1 MLSKQT
7 TLLTAFLSLALLVI
21 AFYLIIAGQSI
32 LMPLAIAIFNWYLIN
47 AFAGA
52 IQRLNILGWR
62 PPRLLSFIAAFV
74 ILLICLGAIVELIAN
89 NLALISVKFP
99 FYQDRF
105 QEILSKFL
113 AHFHIKKIPTVFST
127 GEIMHYGAGIIST
140 IGSKLTSTA
149 GTAIAVILY
158 IAFLLAEQGSF
169 DKKLSALISDPERQL
184 ATRKTLDRVATN
196 IRSYIWLQTLAGI
209 LAGIVSYIILKI
221 VGVEF
226 ASFWAVMIFFLNYIP
241 YIGAVIGTIFPT
253 ILALIQFGSFIPCII
268 VGGSMAAVH
277 FFIGSVLEPWMYGRS
292 LKLSPVIILITIA
305 FWGSMWGIIG
315 MILSVPIT
323 VILMIICEA
332 FPKTRPIA
340 IILSKD
346 GEIETF
352 ED

>member
-1 MLSKQT
+1 
-7 TLLTAFLSLALLVI
+7 
-21 AFYLIIAGQSI
+21 
-32 LMPLAIAIFNWYLIN
+32 MPLAIAIFNWYLIN

-52 IQRLNILGWR
+52 IQQLNILGWH

-74 ILLICLGAIVELIAN
+74 ILLICLGAIVELIAT
-89 NLALISVKFP
+89 NLAIISAKFP
-99 FYQDRF
+99 FYQVRF

-113 AHFHIKKIPTVFST
+113 GHFHVKKIPSIFST
-127 GEIMHYGAGIIST
+127 EDIMRYSGGIIST
-140 IGSKLTSTA
+140 VGSKLTSTA
-149 GTAIAVILY
+149 GTAIAVTLY
-158 IAFLLAEQGSF
+158 IAFLFAEQGSF
-169 DKKLSALISDPERQL
+169 NKKLSALVSDPERQL

-196 IRSYIWLQTLAGI
+196 IRSFLWLQTLASI
-209 LAGIVSYIILKI
+209 LAGIVSYIILKT

-241 YIGAVIGTIFPT
+241 YIGAIIGTVFPT
-253 ILALIQFGSFIPCII
+253 ILTLIQFGSFIPFMI
-268 VGGSMAAVH
+268 VGASMAAVH

-292 LKLSPVIILITIA
+292 LKLSPIIILITIA

-323 VILMIICEA
+323 VIIMIICEA

-346 GEIETF
+346 GDIETF
-352 ED
+352 DD

>member
-7 TLLTAFLSLALLVI
+7 TLLTAFLSLGLLVI

-52 IQRLNILGWR
+52 IQQLNILGWH
-62 PPRLLSFIAAFV
+62 PPRLLSFVAAFV
-74 ILLICLGAIVELIAN
+74 ILLICLGAIVELIAS

-105 QEILSKFL
+105 QDILSKFL
-113 AHFHIKKIPTVFST
+113 EHFHIKKIPSVFST
-127 GEIMHYGAGIIST
+127 AEIMRYGAGIIST
-140 IGSKLTSTA
+140 IGSELTSTA
-149 GTAIAVILY
+149 GTAVAVILY
-158 IAFLLAEQGSF
+158 ISFLLAEQGSF
-169 DKKLSALISDPERQL
+169 NRKLSVLISDPERQL

-226 ASFWAVMIFFLNYIP
+226 ASFWAVVIFFLNYIP
-241 YIGAVIGTIFPT
+241 YIGAIIGTIFPT
-253 ILALIQFGSFIPCII
+253 ILALIQFGSFIPFII

-305 FWGSMWGIIG
+305 FWGSMWGVIG

-323 VILMIICEA
+323 VIIMIICEA

-346 GEIETF
+346 GDIETL
-352 ED
+352 DN

>member
-7 TLLTAFLSLALLVI
+7 NLFTVFISLGVLVI
-21 AFYLIIAGQSI
+21 AVYLITAGQSI
-32 LMPLAIAIFNWYLIN
+32 LMPLAIAIFIWYLIN

-52 IQRLNILGWR
+52 IQRLTILGCH

-74 ILLICLGAIVELIAN
+74 VLFLCLGFIVELIAN
-89 NLALISVKFP
+89 NLALISAKFP

-105 QEILSKFL
+105 DAIQSKFL
-113 AHFHIKKIPTVFST
+113 GHFHIKKIPSIFST
-127 GEIMHYGAGIIST
+127 DNIMHYGAGMIST
-140 IGSKLTSTA
+140 VGSELTSTA

-169 DKKLSALISDPERQL
+169 HKKLSALISDPQQQL

-196 IRSYIWLQTLAGI
+196 IRSFLWLQTLASI
-209 LAGIVSYIILKI
+209 LAGIVSYIILKT

-226 ASFWAVMIFFLNYIP
+226 ASFWAVTIFFLNYIP
-241 YIGAVIGTIFPT
+241 YVGAIIGTVFPT
-253 ILALIQFGSFIPCII
+253 ILTLIQFGSFIPFII

-292 LKLSPVIILITIA
+292 LKLSPIIILITIA

-323 VILMIICEA
+323 VIIMIICEA

-346 GEIETF
+346 GDIETF
-352 ED
+352 DD

>member
-1 MLSKQT
+1 VLSNQT
-7 TLLTAFLSLALLVI
+7 TLLTVFLSLGLLVI
-21 AFYLIIAGQSI
+21 AFYLITAGQSI
-32 LMPLAIAIFNWYLIN
+32 LMPLAIAVFNWYLIN

-52 IQRLNILGWR
+52 IQQLNILGWR

-74 ILLICLGAIVELIAN
+74 ILLLCLGGIVELIAS
-89 NLALISVKFP
+89 NLTLISAKFP

-113 AHFHIKKIPTVFST
+113 GHFHIKKIPTIFST
-127 GEIMHYGAGIIST
+127 QDIMRYGAGIIST
-140 IGSKLTSTA
+140 VGSKLTSTA

-169 DKKLSALISDPERQL
+169 NKKLSALISDPEQQL

-209 LAGIVSYIILKI
+209 IAGIVSYIILKI

-241 YIGAVIGTIFPT
+241 YIGAIIGTVFPT
-253 ILALIQFGSFIPCII
+253 ILALIQFGSFVPFII

-292 LKLSPVIILITIA
+292 LKLSPIIILITIA

-352 ED
+352 DD